1 METFDSLQEL
11 WNQQS
16 VAITKPSAGE
26 LMRKGQAHI
35 KKIKASQVATT
46 GILAALII
54 TLVAYFISME
64 AHKLNELT
72 IGLTIMIG
80 VMLTRVA
87 LEVISIKKFAA
98 IVPDISLVEY
108 SIRMQ
113 EYYSWRK
120 RIHLVF
126 IPIIYITYMFGFTLL
141 LPAFKA
147 NLSFGMYW
155 YVVISG
161 YGFLTFFALMLV
173 RILRKER
180 GILNALKEIDQL
192 N

>member
-1 METFDSLQEL
+1 METFDSLREL
-11 WNQQS
+11 WNHQS
-16 VAITKPSAGE
+16 VAIIKPSAGE
-26 LMRKGQAHI
+26 LMRKGQDHI
-35 KKIKASQVATT
+35 KNIKASQVATT

-64 AHKLNELT
+64 AHKLNDLT
-72 IGLTIMIG
+72 IGLAIMI
-80 VMLTRVA
+80 VVILIRVA
-87 LEVISIKKFAA
+87 LELISIKKFKA

-161 YGFLTFFALMLV
+161 YGFLTFFALMMV

-180 GILNALKEIDQL
+180 RILNSLKEVDL
-192 N
+192 